1 MTGRE
6 PQGIHDDFVDVQAA
20 YLLHALPDDELEAF
34 EAHIAT
40 CERCRDDLAGLR
52 VAADALPTAAEPVAP
67 PAELKDRIMTVVR
80 SEAEL
85 LQAAGEKADGPPAPR
100 ERRRR
105 WLGGISLRPAFVA
118 AAAAATL
125 ALGGVLGFALR
136 GEGGET
142 TRTVRAQVAPTVG
155 PGAKASLEVR
165 GDAGTLRVANWPQAP
180 RGRVWE
186 VWTQR
191 DGRAPQRTDAL
202 FTVSSDGTATA
213 AVPSGLKG
221 ADAVLVT
228 DEPQGGSEVPT
239 RQPVV
244 QASLS

>member
-1 MTGRE
+1 VIGRE
-6 PQGIHDDFVDVQAA
+6 PERIHDDFVDSQAA
-20 YLLHALPDDELEAF
+20 YLLHALPDDELEVF
-34 EAHIAT
+34 ETHLAT
-40 CERCRDDLAGLR
+40 CDRCRDDLAGLR
-52 VAADALPTAAEPVAP
+52 LATDALPAAAPPVVP
-67 PAELKDRIMTVVR
+67 PAELKDRIMRVVR

-85 LQAAGEKADGPPAPR
+85 LQAAGVQADRPPAPR

-105 WLGGISLRPAFVA
+105 FGGLSLRPALVAATA
-118 AAAAATL
+118 AAAL
-125 ALGGVLGFALR
+125 AIGGVVGFALR
-136 GEGGET
+136 GDGGES
-142 TRTVRAQVAPTVG
+142 TRTVRAQVAPTVA
-155 PGAKASLEVR
+155 PGAEASLVVR

-191 DGRAPQRTDAL
+191 DGQAPQRTDAL

-228 DEPQGGSEVPT
+228 NEPQGGSEVPT

-244 QASLS
+244 KASLS